1 MFKKEEFEEFNG
13 TLSNLADLPNY
24 LEKINQ
30 NILNIDKKIS
40 NQISKENN
48 KMTPKVNSL
57 KVKYSENKKKKE
69 DLNELKN
76 IVKKSIE
83 GINGIIDDEKFDVK
97 KTSNNLDSKKKGKNL
112 SNQLSA
118 KNNKIVNNSN
128 KNNDMINNQ
137 NKIEKSK
144 TETARLENRKFNKKN
159 NSNIISENEINNI
172 LLKNS
177 NNRYINNPSNEE
189 EPQER
194 KLTINKI
201 EPISN
206 KEKRNPS
213 KSPNRIYSFKPKSSK
228 RKISIS
234 TSETNVNKNNDKKIS
249 STLNNDLEIGII
261 NKKDSLKKNQ
271 IVENCNIIIDK
282 NYKQKSNNIK
292 EKENLKN
299 NDLNKNYNEGKNKSS
314 LNKLSSKNSSGVN
327 SVNIYSKD
335 IPKNIEINDILKM
348 MLFYNEYILTKL
360 NFNNY
365 DKMIMNSYSS
375 FLYDKIFQSE
385 NKNNNIDINEDE
397 EIDNKEKSVMIIQRK
412 WRDYKIK
419 NYFKRNKNKNIND
432 ELRKFTV
439 DNFIDKEGFGIRKVI
454 GNLNL
459 SLENF
464 INLKQKNNFIK
475 ELKKGILGFNNKQE
489 KYKFYKEYIN
499 NKILKNNINEFMTI
513 ENKTMTN
520 KSEDE
525 ETIDNN

>member
-1 MFKKEEFEEFNG
+1 MHKKVDFEEFNG

-57 KVKYSENKKKKE
+57 RVKYSDNKNKKE

-76 IVKKSIE
+76 IVMKSIE
-83 GINGIIDDEKFDVK
+83 GINGIIDDEKFDIK
-97 KTSNNLDSKKKGKNL
+97 KSSNNIDSKRIGKKSFKQI
-112 SNQLSA
+112 ST
-118 KNNKIVNNSN
+118 KNNKIQNNSN
-128 KNNDMINNQ
+128 KNNEMINNKK
-137 NKIEKSK
+137 NIEKSK
-144 TETARLENRKFNKKN
+144 TETARLENKKFNKKN
-159 NSNIISENEINNI
+159 NSNVISENEMNNI
-172 LLKNS
+172 LLKDP
-177 NNRYINNPSNEE
+177 NNRYNNNPSNEE

-206 KEKRNPS
+206 QENRNQS
-213 KSPNRIYSFKPKSSK
+213 KSPNRIYSFKPKSNK

-234 TSETNVNKNNDKKIS
+234 TSETNVNKNKDKKII
-249 STLNNDLEIGII
+249 STLSNDLEIRII
-261 NKKDSLKKNQ
+261 NKNDSLKKSQ
-271 IVENCNIIIDK
+271 IVENCNIIID
-282 NYKQKSNNIK
+282 NIHNQKSNNVNETHI
-292 EKENLKN
+292 LKN
-299 NDLNKNYNEGKNKSS
+299 KDNNQNYQEDKTKSS
-314 LNKLSSKNSSGVN
+314 RDKVSSKISNKVN
-327 SVNIYSKD
+327 SINIYSKD
-335 IPKNIEINDILKM
+335 IPKNVEINDIFKM
-348 MLFYNEYILTKL
+348 MLFYNEYILSKL
-360 NFNNY
+360 HLNNK

-375 FLYDKIFQSE
+375 FLYDKINQIE
-385 NKNNNIDINEDE
+385 NKNNIIDNNEDE

-419 NYFKRNKNKNIND
+419 NYFKNKNNKNINN
-432 ELRKFTV
+432 EFRKLTV
-439 DNFIDKEGFGIRKVI
+439 DNFIEKEGFGIRKVI

-464 INLKQKNNFIK
+464 INLKHKNNFIK
-475 ELKKGILGFNNKQE
+475 ELKKGILGFNNKEE
-489 KYKFYKEYIN
+489 KYKFYEEYIN
-499 NKILKNNINEFMTI
+499 NKILKNNTSEFITI
-513 ENKTMTN
+513 ENKTITN

>member
-1 MFKKEEFEEFNG
+1 MHKKEEFEEFNG

-57 KVKYSENKKKKE
+57 RVKYSDNKNKKE

-76 IVKKSIE
+76 IVMKSIE
-83 GINGIIDDEKFDVK
+83 GINGIIDDEKFDIK
-97 KTSNNLDSKKKGKNL
+97 KSSNNLDSKKKGKNL

-159 NSNIISENEINNI
+159 NSNIISENEMNNI
-172 LLKNS
+172 LLKDP
-177 NNRYINNPSNEE
+177 NNRYNNNPSNEE

-206 KEKRNPS
+206 QENRNQS

-234 TSETNVNKNNDKKIS
+234 TSETNVNKNKDKKII
-249 STLNNDLEIGII
+249 STLSNDLEIGII
-261 NKKDSLKKNQ
+261 NK
-271 IVENCNIIIDK
+271 
-282 NYKQKSNNIK
+282 
-292 EKENLKN
+292 
-299 NDLNKNYNEGKNKSS
+299 NDI
-314 LNKLSSKNSSGVN
+314 
-327 SVNIYSKD
+327 NIYSKD
-335 IPKNIEINDILKM
+335 IPKNVEINDIFKM
-348 MLFYNEYILTKL
+348 MLFYNEYILSKL
-360 NFNNY
+360 HLNNK

-375 FLYDKIFQSE
+375 FLYDKINQSE
-385 NKNNNIDINEDE
+385 NKNNIIDNNEDE

-419 NYFKRNKNKNIND
+419 NYFKNKNNKNINN
-432 ELRKFTV
+432 EFRKLTV
-439 DNFIDKEGFGIRKVI
+439 DNFIEKEGFGIRKVI

-475 ELKKGILGFNNKQE
+475 ELKKGILGFNNKEE

-499 NKILKNNINEFMTI
+499 NKILKNNISEFITI
-513 ENKTMTN
+513 ENKTYN
-520 KSEDE
+520 K
-525 ETIDNN
+525 